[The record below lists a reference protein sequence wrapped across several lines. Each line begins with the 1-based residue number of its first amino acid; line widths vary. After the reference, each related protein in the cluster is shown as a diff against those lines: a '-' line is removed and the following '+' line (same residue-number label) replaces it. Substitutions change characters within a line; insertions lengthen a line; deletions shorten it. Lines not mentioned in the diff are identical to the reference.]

1 MRRIKAMNQS
11 TIVVVDDDPALLK
24 AMVRVLTQAGH
35 LALEASSGLEGIALA
50 EKARPDIMIVD
61 VVLPD
66 MSGIEVH
73 RALRSHDTLHDT
85 PVILISSIRT
95 SSEEKAEGLL
105 EGVCEYIA
113 RPISNREFLARVNAV
128 IAEKK
133 AKERLKK
140 ALDDALSAADA
151 ASAGIIRA
159 EEDLQKAI
167 VTGKDVQRQK
177 PDLEEELLVILQGA
191 PMGIFLADQDARLY
205 MAGNALGRL
214 FGRPPQAMIGR
225 RCGHA
230 FGCANAKVHAAG
242 CGLGIPC
249 RDCVLR
255 KTIVEAYNTEK
266 PLLQVDAEMNLGE
279 GGRER
284 RLHLCLSASP
294 VIVSGQKRV
303 LVFMEDVSNRRA
315 SERREKEL
323 ESQLYQAQKME
334 SVGRLAGGVAHD
346 FNNLLTVILGYG
358 DILLGDLQENHPY
371 YSMLRAIHDSAM
383 RARTLTRQLLA
394 FSRKQVLE
402 MTTVDVNSVVSGFEK
417 LLRRVI
423 GEDITLELMLAQSP
437 LTIRADPAQIEQVLM
452 NLAVNARDA
461 MPRGGKLT
469 METATVCLDEAYAAA
484 KPGVIPGKYAVI
496 RISDTGCGMDKATL
510 ARVFEPFF
518 TTKPKDK
525 GTGLGLATSYGIVKQ
540 HGGNIWAY
548 SEPGLGTTF
557 KIYLPLI
564 KEGNIEERASPLPNL
579 TPSGNAAV
587 LVVEDDPSVRE
598 LAASILRRGGYD
610 VMEAEGISDALN
622 LLDRRGGN
630 IDLLITDVIMPEMD
644 GPDVYLRLSQRYPEM
659 AVLYMSGYTDDVL
672 DRRGVRKDGLHF
684 IQKPFTAGLLL
695 EHVAAVL
702 KRKLSSAQDRDR

>member
-1 MRRIKAMNQS
+1 MNQS

-24 AMVRVLTQAGH
+24 AIVRVLTQAGH
-35 LALEASSGLEGIALA
+35 VALEASCGREGIALA
-50 EKARPDIMIVD
+50 ERERPDILIVD

-66 MSGIEVH
+66 ISGLELH
-73 RALRSHDTLHDT
+73 RAIQSHPALHET

-113 RPISNREFLARVNAV
+113 RPLSNREFLARVNAV
-128 IAEKK
+128 LAEKK
-133 AKERLKK
+133 AKERLRK

-151 ASAGIIRA
+151 SSQKLAQA

-167 VTGKDVQRQK
+167 AKGRDVQRRSS
-177 PDLEEELLVILQGA
+177 DLEEELLMILQGA

-205 MAGNALGRL
+205 MAGNALEGL
-214 FGRPPQAMIGR
+214 FGRPPQEMIGR

-230 FGCANAKVHAAG
+230 FGCTNARADTAG
-242 CGLGIPC
+242 CGFGVPC
-249 RDCVLR
+249 RDCALR
-255 KTIVEAYNTEK
+255 RTIAEAYATGK
-266 PLLQVDAEMNLGE
+266 PLLQVDAEMKLG
-279 GGRER
+279 GGAGER

-294 VIVSGQKRV
+294 VIVSGQRRV
-303 LVFMEDVSNRRA
+303 LVFLEDVSKRRA

-371 YSMLRAIHDSAM
+371 YSMLKAIHDSAL

-402 MTTVDVNSVVSGFEK
+402 MTTVDANAVVSGFEK

-423 GEDITLELMLAQSP
+423 GEDIALELLLAQSP
-437 LTIRADPAQIEQVLM
+437 LTIRADPAQVEQVLM

-461 MPRGGKLT
+461 MPRGGRLT
-469 METATVCLDEAYAAA
+469 IETKASYLDEAYART
-484 KPGVIPGKYAVI
+484 KPGVVPGHYAMI
-496 RISDTGCGMDKATL
+496 RISDTGCGMDRATL
-510 ARVFEPFF
+510 GRVFEPFF

-564 KEGNIEERASPLPNL
+564 KEGTLEERAAPSPNP

-598 LAASILRRGGYD
+598 LAANILRRGGYS
-610 VMEAEGISDALN
+610 VIEAEGISEALR
-622 LLDRRGGN
+622 LLDRHQGP
-630 IDLLITDVIMPEMD
+630 IDLLLTDVIMPEMD
-644 GPDVYLRLSQRYPEM
+644 GPDVFSRLSRRYPSLS
-659 AVLYMSGYTDDVL
+659 ALYMSGYTDDVL
-672 DRRGVRKDGLHF
+672 ERRGITKDGIHF

-695 EHVAAVL
+695 EQVEAVL
-702 KRKLSSAQDRDR
+702 KKRSRSFPDREG